1 MNLSSSRKT
10 FESLPQLHQDGRSKR
25 VLLVGATGFI
35 GSRILRAFDSQS
47 DTTVSILS
55 RGHYNGVGSYD
66 NSVISGDV
74 TDFFGLSLAMEGIDV
89 VINAA
94 SYVGPDAESAM
105 RVNLEGTRNILRAC
119 EQSSVSRVIQ
129 LSTTAVY
136 GSGPHRGPKPS
147 APDYHPESAVS
158 QTRATADQ
166 DVLAAGGIVVRP
178 NLVYGSGDRWVIP
191 GIVRMFSTLE
201 ATIDHGDAL
210 VSLIDV
216 EALGRLAASLAKT
229 SRPISGAL
237 HAAGTEPVSVRNLL
251 RHISE
256 QIQKLDIKRDCSL
269 PEAIRLLEP
278 AGFRPHQVSMLGA
291 DHYYD
296 SSELWEIAGLAA
308 PAFRISPDASLWY
321 RRLLAGH

>member
-10 FESLPQLHQDGRSKR
+10 FELPPQRHQDGDPKR

-35 GSRILRAFDSQS
+35 GSRILHALNSQS

-55 RGHYNGVGSYD
+55 RGHYNSVGPYD
-66 NSVISGDV
+66 NSVIAGDV
-74 TDFFGLSLAMEGIDV
+74 TNISSLSSAMEGIDV

-94 SYVGPDAESAM
+94 SYVGSHAETAM

-129 LSTTAVY
+129 ISTTAVY

-147 APDYHPESAVS
+147 APGYRPESAVS

-166 DVLAAGGIVVRP
+166 LVLAAGGIVVRP
-178 NLVYGSGDRWVIP
+178 SLVYGSGDRWVIP
-191 GIVRMFSTLE
+191 GIVRMFRTLE

-216 EALGRLAASLAKT
+216 EALGTLAATLARTSL
-229 SRPISGAL
+229 PVSGAL

-251 RHISE
+251 TRISE
-256 QIQKLDIKRDCSL
+256 QIQKLDIKRDYSL
-269 PEAIRLLEP
+269 PEAIRILEP
-278 AGFRPHQVSMLGA
+278 AGFRPHQVSMLGT
-291 DHYYD
+291 DHYYE
-296 SSELWEIAGLAA
+296 SSEPWDIAGLTA

-321 RRLLAGH
+321 QRFLARH

>member
-10 FESLPQLHQDGRSKR
+10 YELLPKLHQDGESKR

-35 GSRILRAFDSQS
+35 GSHILRALNSQS

-66 NSVISGDV
+66 NSVIPGDV
-74 TDFFGLSLAMEGIDV
+74 TDFSSLSLALEGIDV

-94 SYVGPDAESAM
+94 SYVGSHAATAIS
-105 RVNLEGTRNILRAC
+105 VNLEGTLNILRAC

-147 APDYHPESAVS
+147 APGYHPESIAS
-158 QTRATADQ
+158 QSRATADQ
-166 DVLAAGGIVVRP
+166 EVLAAGGIVIRP

-201 ATIDHGDAL
+201 ATIDNGDAL

-216 EALGRLAASLAKT
+216 EALGRLSASLART
-229 SRPISGAL
+229 PLPLSGAL
-237 HAAGTEPVSVRNLL
+237 HAAGTEPVSVSNLL
-251 RHISE
+251 THISE

-269 PEAIRLLEP
+269 HEAVRLLEP

-291 DHYYD
+291 DHYYE
-296 SSELWEIAGLAA
+296 SSELWEIAGLPE

-321 RRLLAGH
+321 RRFLTRH